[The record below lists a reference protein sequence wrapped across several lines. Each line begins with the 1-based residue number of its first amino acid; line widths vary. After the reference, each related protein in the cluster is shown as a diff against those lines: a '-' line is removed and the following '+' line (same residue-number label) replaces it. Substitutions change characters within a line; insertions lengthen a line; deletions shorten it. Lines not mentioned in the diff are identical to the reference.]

1 MKQSKVEKAILHFY
15 IEIYKV
21 ATPSADFN
29 DLVDKAPIN
38 KYGQKEIEFN
48 SYEVDGELFDKILHE
63 TCKQF
68 KLNLREKKMFMF
80 EAYLGASPKIERN
93 ENT

>member
-21 ATPSADFN
+21 ATPSVDVN
-29 DLVDKAPIN
+29 DLVEKAPIN

-68 KLNLREKKMFMF
+68 KLNFREKKMFMF

>member
-21 ATPSADFN
+21 AIPSVDFN

-38 KYGQKEIEFN
+38 KYGQKEIAFN
-48 SYEVDGELFDKILHE
+48 SYEVDVELFDKILQQ

-80 EAYLGASPKIERN
+80 EAYLGASPKIQRN
-93 ENT
+93 ENP

>member
-1 MKQSKVEKAILHFY
+1 MKQSKLEKAILHFY

-21 ATPSADFN
+21 ATPSVDFN

-48 SYEVDGELFDKILHE
+48 SYEVDGELFDKILNQI
-63 TCKQF
+63 CKKF
-68 KLNLREKKMFMF
+68 KLNLSEKKIFMF
-80 EAYLGASPKIERN
+80 ECYLGASPKRNRN

>member
-1 MKQSKVEKAILHFY
+1 MKQSKLEKAILHFY

-21 ATPSADFN
+21 ATPSVDFN

-48 SYEVDGELFDKILHE
+48 SYEVDGELFDKIVNQI
-63 TCKQF
+63 CKKF
-68 KLNLREKKMFMF
+68 KLNLSEQKFFMF
-80 EAYLGASPKIERN
+80 ECYLGTSPKINRN

>member
-1 MKQSKVEKAILHFY
+1 MKESKVEKAILHFY

-21 ATPSADFN
+21 AIPSVDFN

-38 KYGQKEIEFN
+38 KYGQKEIAFN
-48 SYEVDGELFDKILHE
+48 SYEVDVELFDKILQQ
-63 TCKQF
+63 TCKKF

-80 EAYLGASPKIERN
+80 EAYLGASPKIQRN
-93 ENT
+93 ENP

>member
-21 ATPSADFN
+21 AIPSVDFN

-38 KYGQKEIEFN
+38 KYGQKEIAFN
-48 SYEVDGELFDKILHE
+48 SYEVDVELFDKIVQQ
-63 TCKQF
+63 TCKKF

-80 EAYLGASPKIERN
+80 EAYLGASPKIQRN
-93 ENT
+93 ENP

>member
-1 MKQSKVEKAILHFY
+1 MRQSKLEKAILHFY

-21 ATPSADFN
+21 ATPSVDFN

-38 KYGQKEIEFN
+38 KYGQKEIAFN
-48 SYEVDGELFDKILHE
+48 SYEVDGELFDKIVHE
-63 TCKQF
+63 TCKKF
-68 KLNLREKKMFMF
+68 KLNFREEKMFMF
-80 EAYLGASPKIERN
+80 EAYLGASPKTQRN

>member
-21 ATPSADFN
+21 AIPSVDFN

-38 KYGQKEIEFN
+38 KYAPKAIEGFLHDKLHGQIARFTH
-48 SYEVDGELFDKILHE
+48 LF
-63 TCKQF
+63 
-68 KLNLREKKMFMF
+68 
-80 EAYLGASPKIERN
+80 
-93 ENT
+93 

>member
-1 MKQSKVEKAILHFY
+1 MKESKVEKAILHFY

-21 ATPSADFN
+21 AIPSVDFN

-38 KYGQKEIEFN
+38 KYGQKEIAFN
-48 SYEVDGELFDKILHE
+48 SYEVDVELFDKILQQ

-80 EAYLGASPKIERN
+80 EAYLGASPKIQRN
-93 ENT
+93 ENP

>member
-1 MKQSKVEKAILHFY
+1 MKQSKFEKAILNFY
-15 IEIYKV
+15 IEIYTV
-21 ATPSADFN
+21 ATPSVDFN
-29 DLVDKAPIN
+29 DLVDKAPVN

-48 SYEVDGELFDKILHE
+48 SYEVDGDLFDKILHE
-63 TCKQF
+63 TCKKF
-68 KLNLREKKMFMF
+68 KLNIREKKMFMF

>member
-1 MKQSKVEKAILHFY
+1 LHFY

-21 ATPSADFN
+21 ATPSVDFN

-48 SYEVDGELFDKILHE
+48 SYEVDVELFDKIVQQ
-63 TCKQF
+63 TCKKF

-80 EAYLGASPKIERN
+80 EAYLGASPKIQRN
-93 ENT
+93 ENP

>member
-1 MKQSKVEKAILHFY
+1 MKESKVEKAILHFY

-21 ATPSADFN
+21 AIPSVDFN

-38 KYGQKEIEFN
+38 KYGQKEIAFN
-48 SYEVDGELFDKILHE
+48 SYEVDVELFDKIVQQ
-63 TCKQF
+63 TCKKF

-80 EAYLGASPKIERN
+80 EAYLGASPKIQRN
-93 ENT
+93 ENP